1 MKRHFLSSLKA
12 CAVGVMTLLA
22 VSAVSCT
29 DELEAD
35 LSDVKDEIA
44 SIKEKLTELEAKL
57 TTEVS
62 GLNTKLAALEEA
74 LGSLDEDLT
83 GKIEA
88 LGTKISAL
96 GVTKVEKNDAGV
108 VTLTFLDETTLQIKP
123 QDNTGLVT
131 VKEVDGVKYWA
142 LSGSEEVLAPVAH
155 PDVELKFRVNS
166 SNTLEFSKDN
176 GATWTETDAVFET
189 IPENLVTYYN
199 ADLDWDWEDDTAV
212 LVIGDLKVEF
222 PLYEAI
228 LSVKAG
234 KTYFTPGE
242 EKSMDLN
249 VANIT
254 EFYVMTKPEG
264 WRANLNGKVLIVKAP
279 EAGVGEEEGNIL
291 LHGTTSD
298 GKCKIASLR
307 VSTTDGFKL
316 TVNET
321 TGEMSI
327 VNPLLGESQ
336 RYDSLEGW
344 VKGLGFQDFVFGF
357 APIAAFQNDPKA
369 YVQERFDNYDDPCG
383 FMSNVWGYMMQE
395 FDKSPVEYEEGVCE
409 VAEYTGTVKEFYKG
423 VRQGV
428 EMPRG
433 TTCIIWA
440 CPYSVNTTT
449 NEYVCDFDNLSYVY
463 YMPIELEAK
472 ALEVTF
478 DDVKLELTK
487 YGAASYAMGYIP
499 EEYLNGK
506 PFSAYFNESI
516 LNALVAGYINYADC
530 VVSSESGE
538 EEVMLSSIVKE
549 GYELVKLSPLRKYY
563 FWMLPIL
570 DGKDWAD
577 YSYDDVVLY
586 DFTTAGLEKGSAE
599 TVEISEP
606 QTDYL
611 SLSATIT
618 ASKDANVIYYK
629 WYEVGYDAIVEDVAA
644 DIIATGYMADAS
656 YGPVQARMSSR
667 DGLLPGQTRVLVAL
681 ASDKEG
687 KYGECSEETLT
698 ALKYEY
704 KGTFT
709 PSMTVESQLTYSNNW
724 GTYTKVSFKV
734 EAENLASV
742 KYYCA
747 LADHETFTD
756 EYMELTMPIDYYA
769 REAELATDGT
779 FTEELEA
786 GKKYRI
792 GYIVCNEAGEDVYGS
807 MTFDTEANI
816 SQLNPVSS
824 DDASYNTYKP
834 SVTISKVEVVKETQ
848 DERSDYKQLKVT
860 WSIDV
865 PEGCKAYAA
874 FVNVLE
880 VKLEDADAVVLNMV
894 CGEYGTKEYTGKNEE
909 LVRNYLYEGNNWG
922 TMNDNDL
929 VVTWVDADGNYYE
942 PLVLDLA
949 GYLNN

>member
-155 PDVELKFRVNS
+155 PDFDLKLKIEEVPAES
-166 SNTLEFSKDN
+166 WYDDPTYYVYASTDG
-176 GATWTETDAVFET
+176 GATYSSTGMQVNNPATLATFYNMDVDYDDVDDIVT
-189 IPENLVTYYN
+189 LV
-199 ADLDWDWEDDTAV
+199 L
-212 LVIGDLKVEF
+212 GDLEVEF
-222 PLYEAI
+222 PLYDTSAI

-242 EKSMDLN
+242 EKSMELN

-291 LHGTTSD
+291 LHGTASD

-327 VNPLLGESQ
+327 VNPLLAESQ
-336 RYDSLEGW
+336 RMDPLEGM
-344 VKGLGFQDFVFGF
+344 VKEFGFQDFALGF
-357 APIAAFQNDPKA
+357 ASIAAFQNDPKA
-369 YVQERFDNYDDPCG
+369 YVKESLYNDDPCG
-383 FMSNVWGYMMQE
+383 FMNNVWNYMTQE
-395 FDKSPVEYEEGVCE
+395 FDKAPVKYEEGVCE

-423 VRQGV
+423 LRQGV

-433 TTCIIWA
+433 TTCIIWV
-440 CPYSVNTTT
+440 CPYSVNMTTY
-449 NEYVCDFDNLSYVY
+449 EYVYDFDNLSYVY

-506 PFSAYFNESI
+506 PFSAYFNERI
-516 LNALVAGYINYADC
+516 LGALAAGYIDQADGC

-570 DGKDWAD
+570 DGKDWTD

-586 DFTTAGLEKGSAE
+586 DFTTAGLEPGSAE

-656 YGPVQARMSSR
+656 YGPVQARISSY

-681 ASDKEG
+681 ARDKEG

-704 KGTFT
+704 KGTFM
-709 PSMTVESQLTYSNNW
+709 PSMTVESQLTYSSDW
-724 GTYTKVSFKV
+724 TKVSFKV

-747 LADHETFTD
+747 LADDKKFTD

-769 REAELATDGT
+769 REAELAADGT

-834 SVTISKVEVVKETQ
+834 SVTISKVEVVKETP
-848 DERSDYKQLKVT
+848 DEWSDYKQLKVT

-874 FVNVLE
+874 FVNVLK
-880 VKLEDADAVVLNMV
+880 VDLEDANAVVLNMV
-894 CGEYGTKEYTGKNEE
+894 CGQYNTKEYTGKNEE
-909 LVRNYLYEGNNWG
+909 LVF
-922 TMNDNDL
+922 
-929 VVTWVDADGNYYE
+929 
-942 PLVLDLA
+942 
-949 GYLNN
+949 